1 MKIALPAL
9 TLLAALL
16 LPGCF
21 KPTPAATPSSAPA
34 PAIHYWATF
43 TGNGDKPG
51 TGFILAEQGGGV
63 LSGKFYILDPNKAG
77 NFNAGFAM
85 DLKDLKNT
93 PSGIT
98 FTVNLPNDTK
108 ESMELD
114 FDRQKIPSG
123 KFSAILKETSEP
135 DTVPSTVE
143 FTPTP
148 NPPPPG
154 RRAARRGKA
163 DPASSPLPAQTPRQF
178 FGLGGVDAAFSEPR
192 LTFDVRRR
200 KQPKNFRERKK
211 SGVKPPH
218 SKKLQIPTIEKFAV
232 LSLVESPADFPIPL
246 PSPARR
252 N

>member
-154 RRAARRGKA
+154 LSAAELGKA
-163 DPASSPLPAQTPRQF
+163 DNASSP
-178 FGLGGVDAAFSEPR
+178 
-192 LTFDVRRR
+192 
-200 KQPKNFRERKK
+200 
-211 SGVKPPH
+211 
-218 SKKLQIPTIEKFAV
+218 
-232 LSLVESPADFPIPL
+232 
-246 PSPARR
+246 
-252 N
+252 